1 MKKWAY
7 ENNITPYSSVG
18 PWNVPSTRTQLK
30 CGMKYIG
37 VDMKGTK
44 EFKVPPQILG
54 SPSKD
59 IRVEN
64 YYPKWAFNKEIY

>member
-1 MKKWAY
+1 
-7 ENNITPYSSVG
+7 
-18 PWNVPSTRTQLK
+18 
-30 CGMKYIG
+30 MKYIG
-37 VDMKGTK
+37 VDMKGSK